1 MSLKLV
7 IGCGP
12 LPIHPYHKQFIDD
25 SWVLID
31 LYVKHPKIIKMDA
44 RKLEYPALSV
54 EEIYSSHLL
63 EHLAKKEILPTLK
76 EWFRV
81 LKKGGRLRLNVP
93 DFNWAVKC
101 FLGRK
106 KSKYFNTKEKI
117 LEIFYGSQE
126 HEGEFHK
133 TGFTK
138 KILKEYLV
146 KAGFKKIKICQ
157 VYEAHDMGCLLAE
170 ARKL

>member
-101 FLGRK
+101 FL
-106 KSKYFNTKEKI
+106 
-117 LEIFYGSQE
+117 
-126 HEGEFHK
+126 
-133 TGFTK
+133 
-138 KILKEYLV
+138 
-146 KAGFKKIKICQ
+146 
-157 VYEAHDMGCLLAE
+157 
-170 ARKL
+170 KL